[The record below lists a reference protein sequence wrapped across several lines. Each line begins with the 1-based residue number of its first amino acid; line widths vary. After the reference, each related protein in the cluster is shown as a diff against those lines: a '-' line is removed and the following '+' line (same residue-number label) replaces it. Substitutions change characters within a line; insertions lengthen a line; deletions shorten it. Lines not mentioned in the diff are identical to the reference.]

1 MLGQNVPN
9 EMKKDESL
17 DMVNLTIRAAI
28 DCSVHCD
35 GDFLFTLEAGKI
47 ENTQAPVGQHLFEF
61 KSLEDDEIIVEK
73 EVDFPEIKKNYLVNV
88 RDQEFDALFKAKN
101 AKMAKEKVAKE
112 EEARHKAEE
121 ERKQRERESE
131 ELVRKG
137 KDYFANHEY
146 ELAMKSYKIAA
157 EFGNPEAQYLLGRC
171 YVMEGATYEKYYNY
185 NEGVKW
191 LKKSA
196 EQGFVDAQLCLGHVI
211 ADDLEDDEKVK
222 EGMKWIEMA
231 AEQGYSEAQYDL
243 GSFYA
248 TDGLSVY
255 DRSLAIKWFKAA
267 SDQGNLAAER
277 ALGHTYMDSHDYDNA
292 YKVFSHLAQIGD
304 EDYLGSL
311 RQAVVDNYDYNTA
324 IEWYKKIG
332 DEDSISYLKKKK
344 EEEEKEIET
353 RKKIEKFLKYYNQ

>member
-1 MLGQNVPN
+1 MDKDYFDMLGQNVPN

-73 EVDFPEIKKNYLVNV
+73 EVDFPEIKKNYFVNV

-121 ERKQRERESE
+121 ERKQREREAE

-171 YVMEGATYEKYYNY
+171 YVVEFVTREYYNY

-248 TDGLSVY
+248 TDWLSVY
-255 DRSLAIKWFKAA
+255 DPLLASQWMKAA
-267 SDQGNLAAER
+267 AEQGHAE
-277 ALGHTYMDSHDYDNA
+277 
-292 YKVFSHLAQIGD
+292 
-304 EDYLGSL
+304 
-311 RQAVVDNYDYNTA
+311 A
-324 IEWYKKIG
+324 IEA
-332 DEDSISYLKKKK
+332 LKF
-344 EEEEKEIET
+344 
-353 RKKIEKFLKYYNQ
+353 RG